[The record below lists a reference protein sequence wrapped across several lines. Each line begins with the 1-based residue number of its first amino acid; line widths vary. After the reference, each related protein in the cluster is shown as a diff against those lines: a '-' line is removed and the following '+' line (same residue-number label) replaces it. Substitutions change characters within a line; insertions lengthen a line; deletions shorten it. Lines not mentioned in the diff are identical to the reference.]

1 MEMANKLEIH
11 YYLENDEHSMNAL
24 VRNKCETE
32 LLAIFKEVCATFDI
46 DLPVETLAYRE
57 GGLKEIWKFL
67 GENEVQIQTTLAIF
81 TLVLTIA
88 SIALSRVPLADTE
101 KDQREKELAELSIE
115 EKRLSIEEKRLAIQ
129 KLKKEM
135 ASGEVAPETIEL
147 GAKAAAQNLKIH
159 ARKSNFYRLLDQYS
173 KVTGI
178 GLSQL
183 DQNNAHL
190 SNERF
195 IPRADFKN
203 HILLTNDLPVESIES
218 AMVEIVSPVLKGGN
232 YHWKGVYQGK
242 PISFVMTDAEFKN
255 SVLRK
260 EVSFQHGSSIECV
273 LQVSRKL
280 DEFGEVVVTGYSVP
294 TVIQKV
300 DGEQKFET
308 TQGRRYKV
316 QSKFKEGQMDLFA
329 ASVRAEEF

>member
-67 GENEVQIQTTLAIF
+67 GENGVQIQTTLAIF

-115 EKRLSIEEKRLAIQ
+115 EKRLSIEEKRLTIQ

>member
-1 MEMANKLEIH
+1 MEIANKLEIH
-11 YYLENDEHSMNAL
+11 YYLANDEHSMNAL
-24 VRNKCETE
+24 VRNKCEAE

-67 GENEVQIQTTLAIF
+67 GENGVQIQTILAIF

-88 SIALSRVPLADTE
+88 SIVLSRIPLSDVE

-135 ASGEVAPETIEL
+135 TSGEVAPETIEL

-159 ARKSNFYRLLDQYS
+159 ARKSNFYRLLDQYP

-178 GLSQL
+178 AFSQL
-183 DQNNAHL
+183 GQDNTPV

-195 IPRADFKN
+195 VPRADFKK
-203 HILLTNDLPVESIES
+203 HILLTNDLLVESIEG
-218 AMVEIVSPVLKGGN
+218 AMVEIISPVLKGGN

-242 PISFVMTDAEFKN
+242 PINFVMTDAEFKN

-300 DGEQKFET
+300 DGDLKFET
-308 TQGRRYKV
+308 TQGRRYRAHR
-316 QSKFKEGQMDLFA
+316 KFKEAQIDLFTA
-329 ASVRAEEF
+329 AVRAKEL

>member
-1 MEMANKLEIH
+1 MEMANKLEVH
-11 YYLENDEHSMNAL
+11 YYLANDEHSMNAI
-24 VRNKCETE
+24 VRNKCEAE
-32 LLAIFKEVCATFDI
+32 LLVIFKEVCATFDI
-46 DLPVETLAYRE
+46 ELPVETLAYQE

-67 GENEVQIQTTLAIF
+67 GGNGVQIQTTLAIF

-88 SIALSRVPLADTE
+88 GIALSRIPVSDAE

-135 ASGEVAPETIEL
+135 ESGNVAPETIDL
-147 GAKAAAQNLKIH
+147 GAKAAVQNLKIQ
-159 ARKSNFYRLLDQYS
+159 ARKSNFYRFLDNYS
-173 KVTGI
+173 KVTGV
-178 GLSQL
+178 SFSPL
-183 DQNNAHL
+183 DKDNVPVA
-190 SNERF
+190 NERF
-195 IPRADFKN
+195 VPRADFKN
-203 HILLTNDLPVESIES
+203 YILLTNEIPVESIEG

-242 PISFVMTDAEFKN
+242 PISFAMTDVDFRN

-280 DEFGEVVVTGYSVP
+280 DEFGEIVITGYSVP

-308 TQGRRYKV
+308 AQGRRHRA
-316 QSKFKEGQMDLFA
+316 SRKFNEGQIELFA
-329 ASVRAEEF
+329 ASVRSDEL

>member
-1 MEMANKLEIH
+1 MEIANKLEIH
-11 YYLENDEHSMNAL
+11 YYLANDEHSMNAL

-67 GENEVQIQTTLAIF
+67 GENGVQIQTALAIF
-81 TLVLTIA
+81 TFVLTIA
-88 SIALSRVPLADTE
+88 GIALSRIPVSDAE

-135 ASGEVAPETIEL
+135 ASGEVAPETIDL
-147 GAKAAAQNLKIH
+147 GAKAAAQNIKIY

-178 GLSQL
+178 AFSPL
-183 DQNNAHL
+183 DQDNVPVA
-190 SNERF
+190 NERF
-195 IPRADFKN
+195 VPRADFKN
-203 HILLTNDLPVESIES
+203 HILLTNELPVESIES

-242 PISFVMTDAEFKN
+242 PISFSMTDAEFKN

-280 DEFGEVVVTGYSVP
+280 DEFGEVVITGYSVP
-294 TVIQKV
+294 TVIQKI

-308 TQGRRYKV
+308 TQGRRYRAHR
-316 QSKFKEGQMDLFA
+316 KFEEGQIDLFA
-329 ASVRAEEF
+329 ASVRAEEL

>member
-1 MEMANKLEIH
+1 MEIINKLEVH
-11 YYLENDEHSMNAL
+11 YYLTNEEHSMNAV

-67 GENEVQIQTTLAIF
+67 GDNGVQIQAILAIF
-81 TLVLTIA
+81 MLVLTIA
-88 SIALSRVPLADTE
+88 GIVFSRMPVSDPE
-101 KDQREKELAELSIE
+101 KDQREKELTELSIE
-115 EKRLSIEEKRLAIQ
+115 EKRLIIK
-129 KLKKEM
+129 KLKKEV
-135 ASGEVAPETIEL
+135 ASGGVAPETIDL

-159 ARKSNFYRLLDQYS
+159 ARKSNFYKLLDQYE

-178 GLSQL
+178 AFSPL
-183 DQNNAHL
+183 DQNNVPVAK
-190 SNERF
+190 ERF
-195 IPRADFKN
+195 VPRADFKN
-203 HILLTNDLPVESIES
+203 HILLTNELPVEFIES
-218 AMVEIVSPVLKGGN
+218 ATIEIVSPVLKGGN

-242 PISFVMTDAEFKN
+242 PISFTMTDVEFKN

-280 DEFGEVVVTGYSVP
+280 DEFGEVIIIGYAVP

-308 TQGRRYKV
+308 TQGRRYKLNK
-316 QSKFKEGQMDLFA
+316 KFKEGQIELFVA
-329 ASVRAEEF
+329 TIRAEDL